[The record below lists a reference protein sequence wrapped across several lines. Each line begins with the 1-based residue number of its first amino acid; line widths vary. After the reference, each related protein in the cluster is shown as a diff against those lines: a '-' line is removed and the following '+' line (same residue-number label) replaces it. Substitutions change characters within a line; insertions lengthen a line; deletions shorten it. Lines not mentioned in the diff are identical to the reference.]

1 LADSIRAVLSQA
13 LFKRIDI
20 KGRIAVMEVLIATN
34 AVRTLIRESKT
45 HQIQSA
51 LQTGR
56 KYGMQTLD
64 EAIATYLEAGRISP
78 AEAYMKCVDKEKFR
92 PYLTEPPP
100 DFTEV

>member
-1 LADSIRAVLSQA
+1 VRA
-13 LFKRIDI
+13 
-20 KGRIAVMEVLIATN
+20 M
-34 AVRTLIRESKT
+34 IRESKT

-64 EAIATYLEAGRISP
+64 EAIFTHLKSGRIS
-78 AEAYMKCVDKEKFR
+78 ATEAYMKCVDKEKFR
-92 PYLTEPPP
+92 TYLTEPPP